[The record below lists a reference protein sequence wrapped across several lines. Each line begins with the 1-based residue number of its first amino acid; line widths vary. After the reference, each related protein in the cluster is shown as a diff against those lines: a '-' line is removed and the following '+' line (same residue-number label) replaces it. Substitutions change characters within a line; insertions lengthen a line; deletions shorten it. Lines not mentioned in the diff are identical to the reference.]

1 LRFVSTYQLG
11 HVPALAEGVAA
22 NKINPFLIVFT
33 GEADHPSGQRA
44 FPRRGSTRG
53 SRIRT
58 SSISDV
64 AGPLPFPFQR
74 EVADSVDIKPLF
86 GLGGVLIAAVASE
99 FNDQVTSIA
108 LADVCGALGIG
119 HDSGTWIES
128 LYVSAEIIG
137 MAISPWLLM
146 TFTLRRWTLFAI
158 ALCGASS
165 VLIPFSPNIEAI
177 YALRLLQ
184 GLAGGMI
191 IPLLMTTAFRVL
203 TPDIRL
209 YGLAVYA
216 LTATFTPALAA
227 TMAAFW
233 TDAVGWR
240 FVFLQAIPLCS
251 LAGVLVWYCLHQD
264 QPRYERFRLL
274 DWRGMLLL
282 MIGTGALSTMLQQ
295 GDRLDWFN
303 SRLICVLALGSAI
316 AIPLLLI
323 NEWFHPLPLLKLQM
337 LGRRN
342 FAYGMLALFT
352 FLIISQSGSTVPL
365 RYLQEVQGY
374 RPLQSNLITL
384 EIAAL
389 QLVML
394 PAMALLLD
402 CRRVDSRVVS
412 LVGLGLILASCIGSS
427 FLTVYWNRDQFY
439 QWQLLQAVGQP
450 MVIMPLLMMT
460 TNTVAGP
467 AEGPFAS
474 ALVNTSRAVAEAASA
489 WLLGLINRWRNALHS
504 DRLIDEAGQD
514 RWRVIQSNGVLPQY
528 PPPLTPN
535 GRLRLPGSLEAFGH
549 AVEQQTAILSASDTF
564 LILGALTVFLMVV
577 VMTLP
582 VRAVPPRIH
591 FARH

>member
-1 LRFVSTYQLG
+1 M
-11 HVPALAEGVAA
+11 
-22 NKINPFLIVFT
+22 
-33 GEADHPSGQRA
+33 
-44 FPRRGSTRG
+44 
-53 SRIRT
+53 
-58 SSISDV
+58 
-64 AGPLPFPFQR
+64 
-74 EVADSVDIKPLF
+74 DIKPFF
-86 GLGGVLIAAVASE
+86 GLCGVLLAAMTSE

-108 LADVCGALGIG
+108 LADVRGALGIG
-119 HDSGTWIES
+119 HDAGTWIES

-146 TFTLRRWTLFAI
+146 TFTLRRWALFAI

-184 GLAGGMI
+184 GLAEGLI
-191 IPLLMTTAFRVL
+191 IPLVL
-203 TPDIRL
+203 TAALRILTPNVRL

-216 LTATFTPALAA
+216 LTATFTPALA
-227 TMAAFW
+227 TTVAALW
-233 TDAVGWR
+233 TDIVDWR
-240 FVFLQAIPLCS
+240 FVFWQTIPLCS
-251 LAGVLVWYCLHQD
+251 LAGVLVWHCLHQD
-264 QPRYERFRLL
+264 QPRYERFRML
-274 DWRGMLLL
+274 DWRGALLL
-282 MIGTGALSTMLQQ
+282 VIGTGALSTMLYQ

-303 SRLICVLALGSAI
+303 STLICLLALVSAL
-316 AIPLLLI
+316 AIPLFLI

-342 FAYGMLALFT
+342 VAYGALGLFT
-352 FLIISQSGSTVPL
+352 FLVIGQSGSSVPL

-389 QLVML
+389 QLLML

-402 CRRVDSRVVS
+402 YKRVDSRLVS

-427 FLTVYWNRDQFY
+427 YLTVYWNRDQFY
-439 QWQLLQAVGQP
+439 LWQLLQAIGQP
-450 MVIMPLLMMT
+450 MVIMPLLMMV
-460 TNTVAGP
+460 TNSIAGP
-467 AEGPFAS
+467 AEGPFAA
-474 ALVNTSRAVAEAASA
+474 ALINTSRAVAEATSA
-489 WLLGLINRWRNALHS
+489 WFLALIDRWRNALHS
-504 DRLIDEAGQD
+504 NRIIDEVGQD

-535 GRLRLPGSLEAFGH
+535 GQPRVPNSLEAFSH
-549 AVEQQTAILSASDTF
+549 AVQQQVTILSTSDTF

-582 VRAVPPRIH
+582 VRALPPRIH
-591 FARH
+591 FAKH

>member
-1 LRFVSTYQLG
+1 
-11 HVPALAEGVAA
+11 
-22 NKINPFLIVFT
+22 
-33 GEADHPSGQRA
+33 
-44 FPRRGSTRG
+44 
-53 SRIRT
+53 
-58 SSISDV
+58 
-64 AGPLPFPFQR
+64 
-74 EVADSVDIKPLF
+74 VDIKPLF
-86 GLGGVLIAAVASE
+86 GLGGVLIAAIASE

-108 LADVCGALGIG
+108 LVDIRGALGIS

-158 ALCGASS
+158 ALCGVSS

-203 TPDIRL
+203 TPNIRL

-227 TMAAFW
+227 TVAALW
-233 TDAVGWR
+233 TDIVDWR
-240 FVFLQAIPLCS
+240 FVFLQTIPLCS
-251 LAGVLVWYCLHQD
+251 LAAVLVWYCLDQD
-264 QPRYERFRLL
+264 QPRYERFRIL
-274 DWRGMLLL
+274 DWRGALLL
-282 MIGTGALSTMLQQ
+282 VIGAGALSTMLYQ
-295 GDRLDWFN
+295 GDRFDWFN
-303 SRLICVLALGSAI
+303 SSLICVLALVSAV
-316 AIPLLLI
+316 AIPLFLV
-323 NEWFHPLPLLKLQM
+323 NEWFHPLPFLKLQM
-337 LGRRN
+337 LARRN
-342 FAYGMLALFT
+342 IAYGALGLFT
-352 FLIISQSGSTVPL
+352 FLLISQSGSTVPL

-402 CRRVDSRVVS
+402 YRQVDSRVVS
-412 LVGLGLILASCIGSS
+412 LVGLGLMLASCVGSS
-427 FLTVYWNRDQFY
+427 FLTIYWNRDQFY
-439 QWQLLQAVGQP
+439 LWQLLQAVGQP

-460 TNTVAGP
+460 TNSVGSP

-474 ALVNTSRAVAEAASA
+474 ALINTLRAVAEAASA
-489 WLLGLINRWRNALHS
+489 WLLGLIDRWRGALHS
-504 DRLIDEAGQD
+504 DRIVDEAGQD

-528 PPPLTPN
+528 PPPLMPN
-535 GRLRLPGSLEAFGH
+535 GQPRVPGGLEALGH
-549 AVEQQTAILSASDTF
+549 AVQQQVAILSASDTF
-564 LILGALTVFLMVV
+564 LILGVLTLFLMVV

-582 VRAVPPRIH
+582 VRALPPRIH
-591 FARH
+591 FAKH

>member
-1 LRFVSTYQLG
+1 
-11 HVPALAEGVAA
+11 
-22 NKINPFLIVFT
+22 
-33 GEADHPSGQRA
+33 
-44 FPRRGSTRG
+44 
-53 SRIRT
+53 
-58 SSISDV
+58 
-64 AGPLPFPFQR
+64 
-74 EVADSVDIKPLF
+74 VDIKPLF
-86 GLGGVLIAAVASE
+86 GLGGVLIAATMSQ

-108 LADVCGALGIG
+108 LTDVRGALGIS

-128 LYVSAEIIG
+128 LYVSAEIVG
-137 MAISPWLLM
+137 MAISPWLLT

-165 VLIPFSPNIEAI
+165 ALIPFSPNIQAI

-216 LTATFTPALAA
+216 LSATFTPALAS
-227 TMAAFW
+227 TVAALW
-233 TDAVGWR
+233 TDVVDWR
-240 FVFLQAIPLCS
+240 FVFWQTIPLCS
-251 LAGVLVWYCLHQD
+251 LAGALVWFCLHQD
-264 QPRYERFRLL
+264 QPKYERLRML
-274 DWRGMLLL
+274 DWRGVLLL
-282 MIGTGALSTMLQQ
+282 VIAAGSLSTMLYQ

-303 SRLICVLALGSAI
+303 SRLICVLALASAL
-316 AIPLLLI
+316 AIPLLLV

-342 FAYGMLALFT
+342 FAYGALGLFA
-352 FLIISQSGSTVPL
+352 FLIIGQSGSTVPL
-365 RYLQEVQGY
+365 RFLQEVQGY

-384 EIAAL
+384 EIAAS

-402 CRRVDSRVVS
+402 CRRVDSRIVS

-427 FLTVYWNRDQFY
+427 FLTIYWNRDQFY
-439 QWQLLQAVGQP
+439 LWQLLQAIGQP
-450 MVIMPLLMMT
+450 MVIMPLLMMA
-460 TNTVAGP
+460 TNTVASP

-474 ALVNTSRAVAEAASA
+474 ALVNTSRAVAEAASV
-489 WLLGLINRWRNALHS
+489 WFLELIARWRNALHS
-504 DRLIDEAGQD
+504 DRIIDQAGQD

-528 PPPLTPN
+528 PPPLRPDGHPLQPN
-535 GRLRLPGSLEAFGH
+535 SLEAFRH
-549 AVEQQTAILSASDTF
+549 AVDQQVTILSTSDTF

-582 VRAVPPRIH
+582 VRTVPPRIL
-591 FARH
+591 FAKH

>member
-1 LRFVSTYQLG
+1 
-11 HVPALAEGVAA
+11 
-22 NKINPFLIVFT
+22 
-33 GEADHPSGQRA
+33 
-44 FPRRGSTRG
+44 
-53 SRIRT
+53 
-58 SSISDV
+58 
-64 AGPLPFPFQR
+64 
-74 EVADSVDIKPLF
+74 VDIKSLF
-86 GLGGVLIAAVASE
+86 ALIGVLIAAMTSE
-99 FNDQVTSIA
+99 FDDQVMSIA
-108 LADVCGALGIG
+108 LTDVRGALGIS
-119 HDSGTWIES
+119 HDSGTWIGS

-165 VLIPFSPNIEAI
+165 VLIPFSPNVEAI

-203 TPDIRL
+203 TPNIRL

-216 LTATFTPALAA
+216 LTATFTPALAS
-227 TMAAFW
+227 TVAAFW
-233 TDAVGWR
+233 TDIVDWR
-240 FVFLQAIPLCS
+240 FVFLQTIPLCS
-251 LAGVLVWYCLHQD
+251 LAGVLVWYCLDQD
-264 QPRYERFRLL
+264 QPRYERLRML
-274 DWRGMLLL
+274 DWRGALLL
-282 MIGTGALSTMLQQ
+282 VIGIGALSTMLYQ

-303 SRLICVLALGSAI
+303 SRLICVLALVSAL

-323 NEWFHPLPLLKLQM
+323 NEWFHPSPFLKLQM

-342 FAYGMLALFT
+342 FAYGALGLFT
-352 FLIISQSGSTVPL
+352 FLVISQSSSTVPL

-402 CRRVDSRVVS
+402 YKRVDSRVVS
-412 LVGLGLILASCIGSS
+412 LVGLALILASCIGSS
-427 FLTVYWNRDQFY
+427 FLTIYWNRDQFY
-439 QWQLLQAVGQP
+439 IWQLLQAVGQP
-450 MVIMPLLMMT
+450 MVVMPLLMMA
-460 TNTVAGP
+460 TNTVASP

-474 ALVNTSRAVAEAASA
+474 ALVNTSRGLAEAASA
-489 WLLGLINRWRNALHS
+489 WFLALIDRWRNALHY
-504 DRLIDEAGQD
+504 DRIVDEAGQD

-528 PPPLTPN
+528 PPPLTPD
-535 GRLRLPGSLEAFGH
+535 GRPRVPNSLEAFGH
-549 AVEQQTAILSASDTF
+549 AVEQQVAILSTSDTF
-564 LILGALTVFLMVV
+564 LILGALAVFLMIV

-582 VRAVPPRIH
+582 VRAVPPRIQ
-591 FARH
+591 FAKH

>member
-1 LRFVSTYQLG
+1 M
-11 HVPALAEGVAA
+11 
-22 NKINPFLIVFT
+22 
-33 GEADHPSGQRA
+33 
-44 FPRRGSTRG
+44 
-53 SRIRT
+53 
-58 SSISDV
+58 
-64 AGPLPFPFQR
+64 
-74 EVADSVDIKPLF
+74 DIKPFF
-86 GLGGVLIAAVASE
+86 GLCGVLLAAMTSE

-108 LADVCGALGIG
+108 LADVRGALGIG

-158 ALCGASS
+158 ALCGVSS

-184 GLAGGMI
+184 GLAEGLI
-191 IPLLMTTAFRVL
+191 IPLVMTAALRIL
-203 TPDIRL
+203 TPNVRL

-216 LTATFTPALAA
+216 LTATFTPALA
-227 TMAAFW
+227 TTVAALW
-233 TDAVGWR
+233 TDIVDWR
-240 FVFLQAIPLCS
+240 FVFWQTIPLCS
-251 LAGVLVWYCLHQD
+251 LAGVLVWHCLHQD
-264 QPRYERFRLL
+264 QPRYERFRML
-274 DWRGMLLL
+274 DWRGALLL
-282 MIGTGALSTMLQQ
+282 VIGTGALSTMLYQ

-303 SRLICVLALGSAI
+303 STLICLLALVSAL

-342 FAYGMLALFT
+342 VAYGALGLFT
-352 FLIISQSGSTVPL
+352 FLVIGQSGSSVPL

-389 QLVML
+389 QLLML

-402 CRRVDSRVVS
+402 YKRVDSRLVS

-427 FLTVYWNRDQFY
+427 YLTVYWNRDQFY
-439 QWQLLQAVGQP
+439 FWQLLQAIGQP
-450 MVIMPLLMMT
+450 MVIMPLLMMV
-460 TNTVAGP
+460 TNSIAGP
-467 AEGPFAS
+467 AEGPFAA
-474 ALVNTSRAVAEAASA
+474 ALINTSRAVAEATSA
-489 WLLGLINRWRNALHS
+489 WFLALIDRWRNALHS
-504 DRLIDEAGQD
+504 NRIIDEVGQD
-514 RWRVIQSNGVLPQY
+514 RWRVIQSKGVLPQY
-528 PPPLTPN
+528 PPPLTPDGQPRVPN
-535 GRLRLPGSLEAFGH
+535 SLEAFSH
-549 AVEQQTAILSASDTF
+549 AVQQQVTILSASDTF

-582 VRAVPPRIH
+582 VRTPPPRIH
-591 FARH
+591 FAKH

>member
-1 LRFVSTYQLG
+1 M
-11 HVPALAEGVAA
+11 
-22 NKINPFLIVFT
+22 
-33 GEADHPSGQRA
+33 
-44 FPRRGSTRG
+44 
-53 SRIRT
+53 
-58 SSISDV
+58 
-64 AGPLPFPFQR
+64 
-74 EVADSVDIKPLF
+74 DIKRLF
-86 GLGGVLIAAVASE
+86 GLGGVLIAAMTSE

-108 LADVCGALGIG
+108 LTDIRGALGIS

-128 LYVSAEIIG
+128 LYVSAEIVG
-137 MAISPWLLM
+137 MATTPWLLM

-177 YALRLLQ
+177 YVLRMLQ
-184 GLAGGMI
+184 GLAGGLI
-191 IPLLMTTAFRVL
+191 IPLLMATAFRVL
-203 TPDIRL
+203 TPNIRL

-227 TMAAFW
+227 TVAAFW
-233 TDAVGWR
+233 TDIVDWR
-240 FVFLQAIPLCS
+240 FVFLQTIPLCS
-251 LAGVLVWYCLHQD
+251 LAGVLVWYCVDQD
-264 QPRYERFRLL
+264 QPKYERFRIL
-274 DWRGMLLL
+274 DWRGALLL
-282 MIGTGALSTMLQQ
+282 VIGTGALSTMLYQ

-303 SRLICVLALGSAI
+303 SRVICVLALVSAI
-316 AIPLLLI
+316 AIPLLLV

-342 FAYGMLALFT
+342 FAYGALGLFL
-352 FLIISQSGSTVPL
+352 FLIISQSGSSVPL
-365 RYLQEVQGY
+365 QYLQEVQGY

-384 EIAAL
+384 EIAAS

-402 CRRVDSRVVS
+402 YKRVDSRVVS

-439 QWQLLQAVGQP
+439 LWQLLQAVGQP
-450 MVIMPLLMMT
+450 MVIMPLLMMA

-474 ALVNTSRAVAEAASA
+474 ALINTSRAIAEATSA
-489 WLLGLINRWRNALHS
+489 WFLELIDRWRGALHL
-504 DRLIDEAGQD
+504 DRIVDEAGQD

-535 GRLRLPGSLEAFGH
+535 GQPRVPNSLEAFSH
-549 AVEQQTAILSASDTF
+549 AVEQQVIILSTSDTF
-564 LILGALTVFLMVV
+564 LILGALTVLLMVV

-582 VRAVPPRIH
+582 VRTMPPRIQ
-591 FARH
+591 FAKH

>member
-1 LRFVSTYQLG
+1 M
-11 HVPALAEGVAA
+11 
-22 NKINPFLIVFT
+22 
-33 GEADHPSGQRA
+33 
-44 FPRRGSTRG
+44 
-53 SRIRT
+53 
-58 SSISDV
+58 
-64 AGPLPFPFQR
+64 
-74 EVADSVDIKPLF
+74 DIKPLF
-86 GLGGVLIAAVASE
+86 GLGGALIAAMTSE

-108 LADVCGALGIG
+108 LTDIRGALGIS

-128 LYVSAEIIG
+128 LYVSAEIVG
-137 MAISPWLLM
+137 MAISPWLLT

-184 GLAGGMI
+184 GLAGGLI
-191 IPLLMTTAFRVL
+191 IPLVMATAFRIL

-216 LTATFTPALAA
+216 LTATFTPALAS
-227 TMAAFW
+227 TVAALW
-233 TDAVGWR
+233 TDIVDWR
-240 FVFLQAIPLCS
+240 FVFLQTIPLCS

-264 QPRYERFRLL
+264 QPRYERLRML
-274 DWRGMLLL
+274 DWRGALLL
-282 MIGTGALSTMLQQ
+282 VIGAGALSTMLFQ

-303 SRLICVLALGSAI
+303 SKLICVLALVSAI
-316 AIPLLLI
+316 AIPLLLV

-342 FAYGMLALFT
+342 LAYGVLGLFL
-352 FLIISQSGSTVPL
+352 FLIISRSGSTVPL
-365 RYLQEVQGY
+365 QYLQQVQGY

-402 CRRVDSRVVS
+402 YKRVDSRVVS
-412 LVGLGLILASCIGSS
+412 LIGLGLILASCIGSS

-439 QWQLLQAVGQP
+439 LWQRLQAIGQP
-450 MVIMPLLMMT
+450 MVIMPLLMMA

-474 ALVNTSRAVAEAASA
+474 ALVNTSRAIAEATSA
-489 WLLGLINRWRNALHS
+489 WFLALIDRWRNALHS
-504 DRLIDEAGQD
+504 DRILDEAGQD

-528 PPPLTPN
+528 PPPLTPG
-535 GRLRLPGSLEAFGH
+535 GRPRAPGSLEAFSQ
-549 AVEQQTAILSASDTF
+549 AVEQQVAILTTSDTF
-564 LILGALTVFLMVV
+564 LILGALTVFLMVLV
-577 VMTLP
+577 VTLP
-582 VRAVPPRIH
+582 VRTFPPRIV
-591 FARH
+591 FAKH